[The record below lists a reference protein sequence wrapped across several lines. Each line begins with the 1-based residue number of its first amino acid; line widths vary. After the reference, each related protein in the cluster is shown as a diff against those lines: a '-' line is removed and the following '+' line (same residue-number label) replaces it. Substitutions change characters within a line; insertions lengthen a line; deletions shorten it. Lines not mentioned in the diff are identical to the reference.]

1 MIDDFLEILTRDQAA
16 ALLQVPKRTVDY
28 WVSVNEIP
36 YSRLGKRCVRFR
48 RSRLLEWLEENENR
62 EYHNTQNASSAS

>member
-1 MIDDFLEILTRDQAA
+1 MMIDDFPEIMTRDQAA

-28 WVSVNEIP
+28 WVGINEIP

-48 RSRLLEWLEENENR
+48 KSRLLSWMEERENIA
-62 EYHNTQNASSAS
+62 YHKSK

>member
-1 MIDDFLEILTRDQAA
+1 MIDDLPEVLTRDQTAT
-16 ALLQVPKRTVDY
+16 LLQVPKRTIDY

-48 RSRLLEWLEENENR
+48 LSRLLSWMEERENIA
-62 EYHNTQNASSAS
+62 YHKSK